1 MNFDF
6 ENVTKTIV
14 KHKKLLALGF
24 VVILLFYLGVSEGII
39 PLQTSNIVNPGFEG
53 AKCNAYGVVI
63 QSSGVSSTNY
73 VPPWT
78 GLDTVHFVGNNEN
91 PIASAGVP
99 QFIGE
104 SYTWGSGTGAS
115 QMTIKHLRTNG
126 ISGVENQITTDI
138 ESNIQLE
145 DFNYQTSTPLAIP
158 GTNDPTLA
166 DYIQYWHLASTS
178 TITSSNSTD
187 STGYVTVTTTNSTAY
202 TLTKQDILLVP
213 GDFHIDISIVPSNAN
228 AGTGSGWQE
237 GSFSNIQFWYMLSW
251 YNWLNSL
258 GSVVQNDPNPPTIPN
273 GAINRNSLFNVRGG
287 VPISAWIQNYYMPVK
302 TDTGIIYDLL
312 NVRAGTSGSTNT
324 ITLAGSQLAGSDLPA
339 NLLSN
344 LKAMVENGLSPSLK
358 GHYIDLYTQPS
369 DQFTYV
375 SLQPDNISAAA
386 LAHANSPV
394 PDSQTELPNEYFKIG
409 VTGLGTYVWDHGWFA
424 TPRYTVYYPTAS
436 YLIRVIMA
444 VYGTH
449 TYVWTVNTA
458 TQQGYNI
465 VTTSPNGTQTV
476 TSGWTDRTVQ
486 ATTGGGISG
495 PGWSWPSISWPDIF
509 SPLNLELF
517 AIAAIVIIALVTIFN
532 PGVWSN
538 ILSNRKQGRVQS
550 PKARGRKTPR

>member
-126 ISGVENQITTDI
+126 ISGVENQITTDV

-145 DFNYQTSTPLAIP
+145 DFNAQGSLPLQIP
-158 GTNDPTLA
+158 GTSNVTQS
-166 DYIQYWHLASTS
+166 DYIQYWHLS
-178 TITSSNSTD
+178 
-187 STGYVTVTTTNSTAY
+187 TTTDASGNTVY

-213 GDFHIDISIVPSNAN
+213 GDFHIDISIVASNEN

-237 GSFSNIQFWYMLSW
+237 GSFGNIEFWYMLSW
-251 YNWLNSL
+251 YDWLNSL
-258 GSVVQNDPNPPTIPN
+258 GPFVSNDPTQNSPEMPMIPAN
-273 GAINRNSLFNVRGG
+273 ATNRNSLFSLRGG

-302 TDTGIIYDLL
+302 TDTGTIYDLL
-312 NVRAGTSGSTNT
+312 NVQAGNSGSTDK
-324 ITLAGSQLAGSDLPA
+324 ITLAGTQLPA
-339 NLLSN
+339 SVLSS
-344 LKAMVENGLSPSLK
+344 LKSMVEKGLSPSLK
-358 GHYIDLYTQPS
+358 GHYIDLCTQPS
-369 DQFTYV
+369 DTFTYV
-375 SLQPDNISAAA
+375 AFQPDNVSAAA
-386 LAHANSPV
+386 LANANIPV
-394 PDSQTELPNEYFKIG
+394 PDSETELPYEYFKIG

-449 TYVWTVNTA
+449 TYVWTVNMA
-458 TQQGYNI
+458 TQQGYNY
-465 VTTSPNGTQTV
+465 PNG

-532 PGVWSN
+532 PGVWSA
-538 ILSNRKQGRVQS
+538 IFGNRKQGRVQS
-550 PKARGRKTPR
+550 PKARGRKTARHRALP